1 MGGPGLAL
9 SRPGSH
15 VSGQVIEKSFLLHQP
30 LSDPRSVSLL
40 TNLCHL
46 DRSGEIMT
54 GDSSVFLPPWRCLAN
69 VPATAFPPRNGSLNN
84 DLLRAKERQTTSPH
98 LQPVHLIPVNIQSA
112 EHQPTDGKPFYP
124 RGMSLFLPQASTA
137 ASTTNDARDRR
148 WLYVPY
154 DRLTRPDYEPAGKR

>member
-1 MGGPGLAL
+1 MGGPGLAFETWVF
-9 SRPGSH
+9 RPGD
-15 VSGQVIEKSFLLHQP
+15 EKSFLFTN
-30 LSDPRSVSLL
+30 LSRSKRLSP
-40 TNLCHL
+40 LCHL
-46 DRSGEIMT
+46 DRSGEIY
-54 GDSSVFLPPWRCLAN
+54 GSSVLPWRCLAN
-69 VPATAFPPRNGSLNN
+69 VPATAFPPRDGSLNN